1 MGGMSTP
8 KPTPPKVVR
17 MPNEEDPAALE
28 AARRQREASLQRKGR
43 LSTIM
48 TDQNQAKA
56 GLGGAGASGN
66 PTVGSSGK
74 ALGA

>member
-28 AARRQREASLQRKGR
+28 AARRQREATMQRKGR

-48 TDQNQAKA
+48 TDQNQARA
-56 GLGGAGASGN
+56 GLGTASAAGDA
-66 PTVGSSGK
+66 TIGSSGK

>member
-8 KPTPPKVVR
+8 KPKEPRVVR

-28 AARRQREASLQRKGR
+28 AARRRQEATLQRKGR
-43 LSTIM
+43 LSTIL

-56 GLGGAGASGN
+56 GLGAGA
-66 PTVGSSGK
+66 PTANATIGSSGK

>member
-1 MGGMSTP
+1 MGGMSAP

-17 MPNEEDPAALE
+17 MPNEQDTAALE
-28 AARRQREASLQRKGR
+28 AAKRQREAVMARKGR

-48 TDQNQAKA
+48 TDQGQSRA
-56 GLGGAGASGN
+56 GLGGGSSGDA
-66 PTVGSSGK
+66 TIGSSGK

>member
-17 MPNEEDPAALE
+17 MPNEEDPANIE
-28 AARRQREASLQRKGR
+28 AAKRQREATMQRKGR

-48 TDQNQAKA
+48 TDQNQARA
-56 GLGGAGASGN
+56 GLGGGGSGDA
-66 PTVGSSGK
+66 TIGSSGK